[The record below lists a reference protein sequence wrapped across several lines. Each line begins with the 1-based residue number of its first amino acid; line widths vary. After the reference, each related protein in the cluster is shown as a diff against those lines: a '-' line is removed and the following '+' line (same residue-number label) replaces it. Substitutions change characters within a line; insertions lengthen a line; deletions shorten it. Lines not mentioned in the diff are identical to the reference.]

1 MLRDIST
8 GESRVGRDIV
18 QSAAAGDQSAWDRIV
33 DAYAPM
39 VWAVPRQCRLNRQEA
54 ASVSQLTWMRLSDR
68 LGDLD
73 SETLGDWLQRTAERE
88 SLAGHPSGRG
98 IPRDRGADCL
108 NPGT

>member
-8 GESRVGRDIV
+8 SESRVGRDIV

-33 DAYAPM
+33 DAYASM

-88 SLAGHPSGRG
+88 CSRVMRLSAASRETEAQ
-98 IPRDRGADCL
+98 IA
-108 NPGT
+108 